1 MQSPSKN
8 LQSTI
13 TNNYQHLFGMFVQI
27 FNPGGLSEA

>member
-13 TNNYQHLFGMFVQI
+13 NHNYQHLFGIFVQI
-27 FNPGGLSEA
+27 FDPVGLSEA